1 MLFFLSSR
9 RRHTRCALVT
19 RVQTCAL
26 PIYGLDL
33 RRLSFEQIRSMVSV
47 VHQDTFLFHGTIEDN
62 IRMGRPDAAEAD
74 VRAAAKAAN
83 IHDFVETLPQGYRTV
98 DRQSTRLNSSH

>member
-74 VRAAAKAAN
+74 VRAARWEERRGGK
-83 IHDFVETLPQGYRTV
+83 ECG
-98 DRQSTRLNSSH
+98 STCRSGWWRSD